1 MDEPPANQQQPAAAQ
16 KDLLNLLASQNWEEV
31 LSELLSFT
39 VSRIQSRF
47 WLAVWGGHLPGAIEA
62 HDIIMES
69 VVDIINGVRHADE
82 SVALVPFLKQVIKS
96 KISHLAWSAENRH
109 TRRLDPCPDDRE
121 MDKEIAA
128 QKPRDPFVETDVVSK
143 ETEQINTQLLDLLIE
158 ELSDDADL
166 QKIIECN
173 IDGIFKREEIAT
185 RLGKT
190 VSDITNMKKRL
201 DRRLLAFTAKY
212 ADRNPYLEE
221 RK

>member
-1 MDEPPANQQQPAAAQ
+1 MKTNTIAIYCITAILLWGCASVGTPIARQNIPHIKKGVTTEA
-16 KDLLNLLASQNWEEV
+16 DLTRM
-31 LSELLSFT
+31 F
-39 VSRIQSRF
+39 
-47 WLAVWGGHLPGAIEA
+47 GAPFDKTI
-62 HDIIMES
+62 DS
-69 VVDIINGVRHADE
+69 NG
-82 SVALVPFLKQVIKS
+82 KIVIK
-96 KISHLAWSAENRH
+96 
-109 TRRLDPCPDDRE
+109 

-128 QKPRDPFVETDVVSK
+128 QKPHDPFVETDVVSK

-173 IDGIFKREEIAT
+173 IDGIFKRAEIAT

-201 DRRLLAFTAKY
+201 DRRLPEFTAKY